1 MSREK
6 IVVLDFGS
14 QYAHLIAKRFRML
27 GFYSEIA
34 LPSSSLEVFKDA
46 KGIIF
51 SGGPSS
57 VYDANVPEFNEEI
70 LSLDLPILGLCYGH
84 QLMQKCYGGKV
95 GKAETGE
102 FGFAKLNL
110 NENVKSPLF
119 EGLEQTEQVW
129 MSHQDEVLEAGEGFE
144 IIGST
149 KDCKAAAL
157 QNLSKKRF
165 SLQCHCEVKDTTHG
179 NKIFENFAKIC
190 GMQKNWDEDTVLR
203 TILEGIKTQAKDKN
217 VLLFLSGGVDST
229 ITFALLNKALGQE
242 RVLGL
247 HIDNGFM
254 RKNESKNVADSYK
267 KFGFNNFIV
276 EDASES
282 FLSAIKGLTDP
293 QKKRMAVGENFI
305 KVRDEVLAKQ
315 HLDENEWLLAQGTL
329 YPDIIE
335 SGGTK
340 NSKTIKTHHNRV
352 EGIQKLI
359 AKGLIIE
366 PIRDLYKDEVR
377 AIGKK
382 LGLSDELVMRHPF
395 PGPGL
400 SINVLCYDGKSWSEK
415 DSEEFKAAQKEL
427 DSVEF
432 TQFCE
437 NCAKSLKRSVL
448 PVRSVGVQGDFRTYR
463 FPACLT
469 FKEEPPVVDTRASVV
484 EPVETT
490 ENTEPLVVEA
500 LETTEKTINLDISS
514 ASMAKTK
521 GRFFHVP
528 KIREKVESASSEIT
542 NNAKYLNRTVIKL
555 YQRKDAKD
563 EDFKLME
570 GYCDKTRLDQLREV
584 DNIVLTELH
593 KSGWYNK
600 IFQHL
605 TIDLPYAT
613 KEGHAS
619 FVLRPVCSEDVM
631 TARFAWLP
639 KEVLNEILYKIAELD
654 FVDAVFFDATNK
666 PPATFGWE

>member
-27 GFYSEIA
+27 GYYSEIA
-34 LPSSSLEVFKDA
+34 LPSADLDVFENA
-46 KGIIF
+46 KGIIM

-57 VYDANVPEFNEEI
+57 VYEENVPEFNEKI

-84 QLMQKCYGGKV
+84 QLMAKSYGGKV
-95 GKAETGE
+95 GKADVGE
-102 FGFAKLNL
+102 FGFAQLNL
-110 NENVKSPLF
+110 NSNVKSPLF
-119 EGLEQTEQVW
+119 EGIEPSQQVW
-129 MSHQDEVLEAGEGFE
+129 MSHQDGVLQPGEGFE
-144 IIGST
+144 VVGTT
-149 KDCKAAAL
+149 KDCPYAAL

-165 SLQCHCEVKDTTHG
+165 SLQCHCEVKDTPCG
-179 NKIFENFAKIC
+179 NQIFENFARFC
-190 GMQKNWDEDTVLR
+190 DMEKNWDQDTVLQV
-203 TILEGIKTQAKDKN
+203 ILENIKKEADGRN

-229 ITFALLNKALGQE
+229 ITFALLNKALGQD

-254 RKNESKNVADSYK
+254 RKNESHNVAEAYR
-267 KFGFNNFIV
+267 KFVFTNFIV

-282 FLSAIKGLTDP
+282 FLKAISGLTDP

-305 KVRDEVLAKQ
+305 TVRNEVTARQ
-315 HLDENEWLLAQGTL
+315 NLDDSWLLAQGTL

-340 NSKTIKTHHNRV
+340 NSHTIKTHHNRV
-352 EGIQKLI
+352 AGIQELI

-377 AIGKK
+377 NIGKK

-400 SINVLCYDGKSWSEK
+400 SINVLCNDGKSWSKK
-415 DSEEFKAAQKEL
+415 DDEELAAAQKEL
-427 DSVEF
+427 DGVKLDM
-432 TQFCE
+432 FCPKCTE
-437 NCAKSLKRSVL
+437 GLKRSVL

-463 FPACLT
+463 FPALLT
-469 FKEEPPVVDTRASVV
+469 FREE
-484 EPVETT
+484 
-490 ENTEPLVVEA
+490 ENGFYHLPD
-500 LETTEKTINLDISS
+500 K
-514 ASMAKTK
+514 
-521 GRFFHVP
+521 
-528 KIREKVESASSEIT
+528 REKVEACSSSIT
-542 NNAKYLNRTVIKL
+542 NSAKYINRTCIKL
-555 YQRKDAKD
+555 FQRPGIADSD
-563 EDFKLME
+563 LKLQE
-570 GYCDKTRLDQLREV
+570 GYCDRRRLDQLREV

-593 KSGWYNK
+593 NSGWYNK

-605 TIDLPYAT
+605 TIDLPYASSA
-613 KEGHAS
+613 EHAT
-619 FVLRPVCSEDVM
+619 FVLRPVISEDVM
-631 TARFAWLP
+631 TARFALLP
-639 KEVLNEILYKIAELD
+639 KEVMSAIVHKIAELP
-654 FVDAVFFDATNK
+654 FVDALYFDATNK

>member
-1 MSREK
+1 MSRSK

-27 GFYSEIA
+27 GYYSEIA
-34 LPSSSLEVFKDA
+34 LPSTDLSVFENCR
-46 KGIIF
+46 GIVF

-57 VYDANVPEFNEEI
+57 VYDEKIPEFNSEI
-70 LSLDLPILGLCYGH
+70 LNLDIPVLGLCYGH
-84 QLMQKCYGGKV
+84 YIVQLGYNGKV

-102 FGFAKLNL
+102 FGFAELNL
-110 NENVKSPLF
+110 NPDVKCPLF
-119 EGLEQTEQVW
+119 EGIEPKQQVW
-129 MSHQDEVLEAGEGFE
+129 MSHQDGVLALGEGFE
-144 IIGST
+144 VVGST
-149 KDCKAAAL
+149 KDCPFAAT
-157 QNLSKKRF
+157 QNLAKKRF
-165 SLQCHCEVKDTTHG
+165 SLQCHCEVKDTPCG
-179 NKIFENFAKIC
+179 NQIFENFARFC
-190 GMQKNWDEDTVLR
+190 GMEKNWDQDTVLNV
-203 TILEGIKTQAKDKN
+203 ILEGIKKDAAGRS

-229 ITFALLNKALGQE
+229 ITFALLNKALGQD

-254 RKNESKNVADSYK
+254 RKNESANVAEAYR

-282 FLSAIKGLTDP
+282 FLKAISGLTDP

-305 KVRDEVLAKQ
+305 TVRNEVVAKQ
-315 HLDENEWLLAQGTL
+315 HLDESQWLLAQGTL

-340 NSKTIKTHHNRV
+340 NSNTIKTHHNRV
-352 EGIQKLI
+352 QGIQELI

-400 SINVLCYDGKSWSEK
+400 SINVLCNDGKSWTNK
-415 DSEEFKAAQKEL
+415 DEDEFKTAKKEL
-427 DSVEF
+427 NEVKID
-432 TQFCE
+432 QFCE
-437 NCAKSLKRSVL
+437 KCTKSMERSVL

-463 FPACLT
+463 FPAVLS
-469 FKEEPPVVDTRASVV
+469 FKEETSDS
-484 EPVETT
+484 
-490 ENTEPLVVEA
+490 
-500 LETTEKTINLDISS
+500 D
-514 ASMAKTK
+514 
-521 GRFFHVP
+521 GFFHVP
-528 KIREKVESASSEIT
+528 GKREKVEAASSAIT
-542 NNAKYLNRTVIKL
+542 NSAKYLNRTLIKL
-555 YQRKDAKD
+555 YQKPGIKE
-563 EDFKLME
+563 EDLKLQE
-570 GYCDKTRLDQLREV
+570 GYCDRQRLDQLREV

-593 KSGWYNK
+593 KTGWYNK

-605 TIDLPYAT
+605 TIDLPYASS
-613 KEGHAS
+613 KNHAS

-631 TARFAWLP
+631 TARFAWIDS
-639 KEVLNEILYKIAELD
+639 EVMNSILRQIAALE
-654 FVDAVFFDATNK
+654 FVDAVYFDATNK

>member
-1 MSREK
+1 MSRSK

-27 GFYSEIA
+27 GYYSEIA
-34 LPSSSLEVFKDA
+34 LPSTDLDVFENC
-46 KGIIF
+46 KGIVF

-57 VYDANVPEFNEEI
+57 VYDSNVPEFNEKI
-70 LSLDLPILGLCYGH
+70 LELNLPILGLCYGH
-84 QLMQKCYGGKV
+84 QLISKCYGGKV
-95 GKAETGE
+95 GKAEVGE
-102 FGFAKLNL
+102 FGFAELNL
-110 NENVKSPLF
+110 NPEVKSPLF
-119 EGLEQTEQVW
+119 EGIEAKQQVW
-129 MSHQDEVLEAGEGFE
+129 MSHQDGVLSLAEGFE
-144 IIGST
+144 VVGST
-149 KDCKAAAL
+149 KDCPYAAL

-165 SLQCHCEVKDTTHG
+165 SLQCHCEVKDTPCG
-179 NKIFENFAKIC
+179 DQIFKNFANFC
-190 GMQKNWDEDTVLR
+190 GMEKNWDQDTVLQV
-203 TILEGIKTQAKDKN
+203 ILEGIKKDADGRN

-254 RKNESKNVADSYK
+254 RKNESANVAEAYR

-276 EDASES
+276 EDASDS
-282 FLSAIKGLTDP
+282 FLKAIAGLTDP

-305 KVRDEVLAKQ
+305 TVRNEVTAKQ
-315 HLDENEWLLAQGTL
+315 KLDDSWMLAQGTL

-352 EGIQKLI
+352 AGIQELI

-366 PIRDLYKDEVR
+366 PIKDLYKDEVR

-400 SINVLCYDGKSWSEK
+400 SINVLCNDGKSWLEK
-415 DSEEFKAAQKEL
+415 DQEEYTAAQKEL
-427 DSVEF
+427 NEVVLD
-432 TQFCE
+432 QFCE
-437 NCAKSLKRSVL
+437 KCSAGMTRSVL

-463 FPACLT
+463 FPAVLT
-469 FKEEPPVVDTRASVV
+469 FAPEEDQNAGFYHIPH
-484 EPVETT
+484 
-490 ENTEPLVVEA
+490 
-500 LETTEKTINLDISS
+500 K
-514 ASMAKTK
+514 
-521 GRFFHVP
+521 
-528 KIREKVESASSEIT
+528 REKVEAASSAIT
-542 NNAKYLNRTVIKL
+542 NSAKFLNRTLLKL
-555 YQRKDAKD
+555 YQKPGLSDQD
-563 EDFKLME
+563 LKLQE
-570 GYCDKTRLDQLREV
+570 GYCDKRRLDQLREV

-605 TIDLPYAT
+605 TIDLPFASSADHAT
-613 KEGHAS
+613 

-631 TARFAWLP
+631 TARFAWIDQDVMN
-639 KEVLNEILYKIAELD
+639 KILCQIAELD
-654 FVDAVFFDATNK
+654 FVDAVYIDCTNK